1 MLIVSQ
7 YKDKTTECL
16 EFIIKEITTCKS
28 VFIDKA
34 SYEKFKKITQK
45 KDDGRISIKELKG
58 LGELMEKNMT
68 KQVYTIIERK
78 RLDNFGTFSSKDKAK
93 EVLQNIIQAYE
104 NGNKKYEIP
113 QDENTDLVL
122 F

>member
-7 YKDKTTECL
+7 YKDKITESL
-16 EFIIKEITTCKS
+16 ELTIKEIVTCKS

-45 KDDGRISIKELKG
+45 KDDNKFSIKELKG
-58 LGELMEKNMT
+58 LGELIGKNTT
-68 KQVYTIIERK
+68 KNAYTIVERD
-78 RLDNFGTFSSKDKAK
+78 RFENFGTFSSKEKAK
-93 EVLQNIIQAYE
+93 EVLKNIRQAYE
-104 NGNKKYEIP
+104 KGSKKYEIP
-113 QDENTDLVL
+113 QDENAELII

>member
-1 MLIVSQ
+1 
-7 YKDKTTECL
+7 
-16 EFIIKEITTCKS
+16 
-28 VFIDKA
+28 
-34 SYEKFKKITQK
+34 
-45 KDDGRISIKELKG
+45 
-58 LGELMEKNMT
+58 MEKNMT
-68 KQVYTIIERK
+68 KQVYTIIARK

-113 QDENTDLVL
+113 QDENAELVL